1 MFCKGGKMKLIEA
14 AMQID
19 KIIRQAID
27 EGAGFYDTLT
37 KIKAVKVHDVEFSN
51 QMLLEIMLDYVK
63 NYTDFVKNEDDIQ
76 EMFDEAESNWNKK
89 YN

>member
-14 AMQID
+14 AIQLD

-27 EGAGFYDTLT
+27 EGAGSYDTLN
-37 KIKAVKVHDVEFSN
+37 KVKAVKVHDVEFSN

-76 EMFDEAESNWNKK
+76 EMFDEAESCWNKK

>member
-1 MFCKGGKMKLIEA
+1 MKLIEA

-37 KIKAVKVHDVEFSN
+37 KIKAVIVHDVEFNN

-63 NYTDFVKNEDDIQ
+63 NYTDFVKYEDDIQ

>member
-1 MFCKGGKMKLIEA
+1 MFYKGGKMKLIEA
-14 AMQID
+14 AMEID

-37 KIKAVKVHDVEFSN
+37 KIKAVKVHNVEFSN
-51 QMLLEIMLDYVK
+51 QMLLEVMLDYVK

-76 EMFDEAESNWNKK
+76 EMFDEAESSWNKK

>member
-1 MFCKGGKMKLIEA
+1 MKLIEA

-37 KIKAVKVHDVEFSN
+37 KIKAVKVHDVEFGN
-51 QMLLEIMLDYVK
+51 QMLWEVMLDYVK

>member
-1 MFCKGGKMKLIEA
+1 MFYKGGKMKLIEA
-14 AMQID
+14 AMEID

-37 KIKAVKVHDVEFSN
+37 KVKAVKVHNVEFSN
-51 QMLLEIMLDYVK
+51 QMLLEVMLDYVK

>member
-1 MFCKGGKMKLIEA
+1 MKLIEA
-14 AMQID
+14 AIQID

-27 EGAGFYDTLT
+27 EGAGFYDTLN
-37 KIKAVKVHDVEFSN
+37 KVKAIKVHDVEFGN
-51 QMLLEIMLDYVK
+51 QMLLEVMLDYVK

-76 EMFDEAESNWNKK
+76 EMFDEAESSWNKK

>member
-14 AMQID
+14 AIQID

-27 EGAGFYDTLT
+27 EGAGFYDTLN
-37 KIKAVKVHDVEFSN
+37 KVKAVKVHDVEFSN
-51 QMLLEIMLDYVK
+51 QMLLEVMLDYVK

-76 EMFDEAESNWNKK
+76 EMFDEAESSWNKK

>member
-1 MFCKGGKMKLIEA
+1 MFYKGGKMKLIEA
-14 AMQID
+14 AMEID

-51 QMLLEIMLDYVK
+51 QMLLEVMLDYVK

-76 EMFDEAESNWNKK
+76 EMFDEAESSWNKK

>member
-14 AMQID
+14 AIQID

>member
-51 QMLLEIMLDYVK
+51 QMLLEVMLDYVK